1 MEPETIRGMGKTILI
16 ADDDANFRQYLR
28 TMLEAS
34 GYRVIEAEDGI
45 KAMLRIMEGSP
56 DLVLLDL
63 AMPTISG
70 HRVTELLNSV
80 PEIRNIPFIVV
91 SGTTEKAKSRLE
103 MLGAAAIFPK
113 PFDQEQFLEKI
124 DSLLASPTLEI
135 IEEKPGGRSTPV
147 EEPAADTI
155 DQPVFAERRDW
166 FAPLRNG
173 EAQETICLL
182 RRTLEQFPED
192 LEVNGY
198 LKLAESL
205 VVKDFCSRF
214 EDPGAVLPRMAP
226 TVADEITGLS
236 LNPAEGFLL
245 SQMDGQTDLGSLFH
259 VSGMN
264 HFRTCLLLEKLVTD
278 GIVLLEQRGSEN
290 A

>member
-1 MEPETIRGMGKTILI
+1 MGKTVLI

-28 TMLEAS
+28 TMLERS
-34 GYRVIEAEDGI
+34 GYRVVEAEDGI

-63 AMPTISG
+63 DMPTISG

-91 SGTTEKAKSRLE
+91 SGMAEKAKSRLK
-103 MLGAAAIFPK
+103 MLGATAVFPK
-113 PFDQEQFLEKI
+113 PFDQKEFLETI
-124 DSLLASPTLEI
+124 DALLASPTLEI
-135 IEEKPGGRSTPV
+135 IEEKPDGSPAPV
-147 EEPAADTI
+147 KEPAAETDG
-155 DQPVFAERRDW
+155 QPVFAERQDW
-166 FAPLRNG
+166 FAPLRG
-173 EAQETICLL
+173 GAAQETIDLL
-182 RRTLEQFPED
+182 RTRLRQYPED
-192 LEVNGY
+192 LEVNGF

-205 VVKDFCSRF
+205 VVRDFCNRF
-214 EDPGAVLPRMAP
+214 ENPGTVLPRLSPA
-226 TVADEITGLS
+226 VADEITGLS
-236 LNPAEGFLL
+236 LSPAEGFLL

-278 GIVLLEQRGSEN
+278 GIVLLELREAGN